1 MNDSTPW
8 ITVANLPAELNAEL
22 LAMEL
27 DRYRIEYKI
36 AQQNDVRLLLVS
48 QQEAVPTAVAV
59 LQQYQQMAL
68 QQQHPEGQVK
78 RSGSQNS
85 DTSLLQQAQQTPVV
99 LITLVLGLLGAVL
112 VSFLPEQLHWITFQD
127 FESVDETHIRIFPV
141 ELTFE
146 RREYWRLLTPAFLH
160 FGLLHIVFNGLWT
173 WEFGRRIE
181 LLVGKSNFILIA
193 LGIAIAANVGQYWW
207 EPNQIFGGLSGLV
220 YGLLGYVWVRNMIA
234 PHPLLR
240 VPPGIIGLMLAW
252 LVICA
257 LGIVDLF
264 LDGGVANSA
273 HVVGLLTGML
283 FGGVA
288 GLGSKD
294 RENGYDNI

>member
-27 DRYRIEYKI
+27 DRYRIEYQI
-36 AQQNDVRLLLVS
+36 AQQNDERLLLVS

-68 QQQHPEGQVK
+68 QQQHPERPVK
-78 RSGSQNS
+78 GSQGS
-85 DTSLLQQAQQTPVV
+85 DASLLQQALQTPVV

-112 VSFLPEQLHWITFQD
+112 VSFLPELLHWFTFQD
-127 FESVDETHIRIFPV
+127 FEHIDKTHGRIFPAD
-141 ELTFE
+141 LAFG
-146 RREYWRLLTPAFLH
+146 RGEYWRLLTPAFLH
-160 FGLLHIVFNGLWT
+160 FGPWHIIFNGLWT

-288 GLGSKD
+288 GLGNKG
-294 RENGYDNI
+294 RENV